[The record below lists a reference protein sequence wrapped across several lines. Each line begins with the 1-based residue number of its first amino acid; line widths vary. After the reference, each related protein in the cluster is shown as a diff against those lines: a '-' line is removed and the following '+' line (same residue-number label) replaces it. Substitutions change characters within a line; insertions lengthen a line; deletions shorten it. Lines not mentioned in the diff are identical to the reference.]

1 MYIYGVDPKS
11 IFMKK
16 IYLAFFLVFSL
27 ALSAQEKGDSTQVK
41 VPESMDFKLYPN
53 PAFDDIVY
61 VKTKEN
67 RSKSITVFDVFGK
80 VVLRDRIAAST
91 LNISRLVPG
100 VYMLQVQESDRKM
113 TRKLVVK

>member
-1 MYIYGVDPKS
+1 MYIYCIDPKS

-16 IYLAFFLVFSL
+16 IYLTFFLGFSL
-27 ALSAQEKGDSTQVK
+27 LLTAQEKADTTELLS
-41 VPESMDFKLYPN
+41 PETADFMLYPN

-61 VKTKEN
+61 VKTKQN

-80 VVLRDRIAAST
+80 VVLRDRITSSS

-100 VYMLQVQESDRKM
+100 VYVLQVQENDKKM